1 MLPGSRL
8 RRTVS
13 AALFGL
19 AVGGTV
25 AAAQS
30 NRAWVDPPAAMP
42 TPASPREAAPPA
54 RSAPSGQ
61 AARRAADRS
70 VAEAKPQPQR
80 RGVAERKARKSTA
93 PVAGVRAKAKRDYAA
108 RSVPRS
114 RSAAVR
120 RERPAASALPRDLRL
135 AGRPLTRQQRQAIQ
149 RALAAG
155 MEVIHQRTIEFPD
168 GRRVLVDTPLSA
180 VPGRM

>member
-25 AAAQS
+25 AAAQT

-120 RERPAASALPRDLRL
+120 RERPAASPRDLRL
-135 AGRPLTRQQRQAIQ
+135 AGRPLTRQQRQTIQ

>member
-25 AAAQS
+25 TAAQT
-30 NRAWVDPPAAMP
+30 NRPWVDPPAAMP

-61 AARRAADRS
+61 AARRGADRP
-70 VAEAKPQPQR
+70 VGEANSQPQR

-114 RSAAVR
+114 RSVAVR
-120 RERPAASALPRDLRL
+120 RERLAASPRDLRL